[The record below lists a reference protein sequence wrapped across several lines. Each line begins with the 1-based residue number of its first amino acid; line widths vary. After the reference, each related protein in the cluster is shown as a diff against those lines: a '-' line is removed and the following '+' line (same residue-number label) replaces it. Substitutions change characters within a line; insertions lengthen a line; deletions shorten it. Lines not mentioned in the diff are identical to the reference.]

1 MVVDSTLRTRIFESP
16 LAVVDNLQ
24 SASVDRHAQLK
35 GFSPV
40 FQVCLPYRGLFIWR
54 VCGEDVVGDANQVL
68 FVSGGE
74 PYQVSEPQH
83 AGYGELIVTPALP
96 VLTDLAQTTE
106 SRLALHPLFV
116 KRSRVANVTLQ
127 RLRTRFLYLKAHG
140 SGDVLTAEELL
151 LELLRYALEPER
163 RRIVFGCATRQ
174 LVRRTKLFLEAHSA
188 RAVRLGD
195 VAQAVGASPAYLTDV
210 FRRVEGIPVHKY
222 LVQLRL
228 AKALIELP
236 HTNDLTQLALSLG
249 FSSHSHFAATF
260 RRAFACTPSEFRAS
274 TRTQQRRLCCSPPSA
289 VSPSTEDWMH
299 APGRIARTAAR
310 PR

>member
-1 MVVDSTLRTRIFESP
+1 MRRPPSSQPIAQPLTTADSTRRTRIFESP

-24 SASVDRHAQLK
+24 STGVAPHARPK
-35 GFSPV
+35 GFSPF
-40 FQVCLPYRGLFIWR
+40 FQVCLPYQGLFIWH
-54 VCGEDVVGDANQVL
+54 VCGDDVVGDANQVL

-74 PYQVSEPQH
+74 PYQVSKPRR

-96 VLTDLAQTTE
+96 VLSDLVQMTE

-116 KRSRVANVTLQ
+116 QRSRVANVRVQ
-127 RLRTRFLYLKAHG
+127 KLRTRFLYGTADG
-140 SGDVLTAEELL
+140 NDVLTAEELL
-151 LELLRYALEPER
+151 LDLLRCTLEPDLR
-163 RRIVFGCATRQ
+163 CSVPGRARRQ
-174 LVRRTKLFLEAHSA
+174 LVRHTKLFLEAHAA

-260 RRAFACTPSEFRAS
+260 R
-274 TRTQQRRLCCSPPSA
+274 PP
-289 VSPSTEDWMH
+289 
-299 APGRIARTAAR
+299 
-310 PR
+310 